1 MTFISN
7 YPSVTE
13 SDIKGKPYITVSP
26 KGIANGLSDI
36 PNDGADF
43 GPDTM
48 LGATDPSQI
57 GPPYTQ
63 TYGLAEATYYQYYV
77 NYKKIFLMPGI
88 YWIGAQIPLYPRTY
102 IEGSQNWGTE
112 NNTSQPST
120 TQMSTLYLITNFGTN
135 TVMPFTGYTSSN
147 EYLMSITLKN
157 IHFDAGSHTAKA
169 WIDFSVLPEG
179 ANPSILEDLWFGN
192 GKNMTYDLIL
202 DHAEEVRLIRCRG
215 MNVSVAPYGGS
226 AYIRGGS
233 AGNIVVG
240 AGLMRIEGVDIGG
253 SVILNGGNYGG
264 SLSAPAIP
272 ITYLDSVWFDNLP
285 ASPFYIGSS
294 KRTQYVYCNNCHFD
308 LNQNN
313 GSPYPIFNLAS
324 GISSGSV
331 YAVFNNIS
339 IGSSNIA
346 SSGFVP
352 IPMFASGITGRVI
365 LNNVKVDQTT
375 LKVPAVFSDWM
386 NWLADYNPK
395 DNASIFSIT
404 TPAVPASGTAITNN
418 NPFSVDIYITNAGS
432 VSSYQINNLT
442 ISAGLSVGQKI
453 TLAPGWSLT
462 LTYTTAPTWTWTYH
476 A

>member
-1 MTFISN
+1 MKPRIN
-7 YPSVTE
+7 YDYTLQKN
-13 SDIKGKPYITVSP
+13 IRGKPYITVSA
-26 KGIANGLSDI
+26 KGIKNGLSDI

-43 GPDTM
+43 GPDTP
-48 LGATDPSQI
+48 G
-57 GPPYTQ
+57 TQ
-63 TYGLAEATYYQYYV
+63 TYGLAEATYYQYYI
-77 NYKKIFLMPGI
+77 NYKKIILMPGI
-88 YWIGAQIPLYPRTY
+88 YWIRAQIPLYPRTY

-120 TQMSTLYLITNFGTN
+120 TQMSTLYLTTNLGTN
-135 TVMPFTGYTSSN
+135 TVMPFTGWTSSN

-157 IHFDAGSHTAKA
+157 IHFDAGGHTAKA

-179 ANPSILEDLWFGN
+179 ANTSILEDLWFGN
-192 GKNMTYDLIL
+192 GQNMTYDLIL
-202 DHAEEVRLIRCRG
+202 DHAEEVRLIRSRG
-215 MNVSVAPYGGS
+215 TTNISVAPYGGS

-240 AGLMRIEGVDIGG
+240 AGLMRIEGVCIGG

-264 SLSAPAIP
+264 SLAAPAIP
-272 ITYLDSVWFDNLP
+272 ITYLDSVWFNQLP

-294 KRTQYVYCNNCHFD
+294 NRTQYVYCNNCHFD

-313 GSPYPIFNLAS
+313 GSPYPIFSLAS
-324 GISSGSV
+324 GVSSGSV

-339 IGSSNIA
+339 VGSSNIA

-365 LNNVKVDQTT
+365 VNNFKVDQTT
-375 LKVPAVFSDWM
+375 LKVPAVFSDWQ

-404 TPAVPASGTAITNN
+404 TPAVPASGTAITNTY
-418 NPFSVDIYITNAGS
+418 PFAVDIYITNAGS
-432 VSSYQINNLT
+432 VSSYQINNIT
-442 ISAGLSVGQKI
+442 FSAGLSVGQKI

-462 LTYTTAPTWTWTYH
+462 LTYTTAPAWSWAYH
-476 A
+476 V

>member
-7 YPSVTE
+7 SPPVTE
-13 SDIKGKPYITVSP
+13 NGIKGKPYIIVSA
-26 KGIANGLSDI
+26 KGIVNSLSDI

-48 LGATDPSQI
+48 LNATDPSQI

-63 TYGLAEATYYQYYV
+63 TFGLAEATYYQYYID
-77 NYKKIFLMPGI
+77 YKKIFLMPGI
-88 YWIGAQIPLYPRTY
+88 YSIWAQIPLYPRTY

-112 NNTSQPST
+112 QATGQISVLFLGT
-120 TQMSTLYLITNFGTN
+120 DFGTN

-157 IHFDAGSHTAKA
+157 FHLDAGSRTGKA

-179 ANPSILEDLWFGN
+179 ANSSILEDLWFGN
-192 GKNMTYDLIL
+192 GQNLQYDLIL
-202 DHAEEVRLIRCRG
+202 DHAEEVRLIRSRG
-215 MNVSVAPYGGS
+215 TTNISIAAYGGS
-226 AYIRGGS
+226 AYMRGGS
-233 AGNIVVG
+233 AWNIAVG
-240 AGLMRIEGVDIGG
+240 AGLMRIEGVCIGG
-253 SVILNGGNYGG
+253 SVILNGGNYT
-264 SLSAPAIP
+264 SNSAPAIP
-272 ITYLDSVWFDNLP
+272 ITYLDSVWFNQLP

-294 KRTQYVYCNNCHFD
+294 VRTQYVYCNNCHFD

-324 GISSGSV
+324 GVSSGSV

-339 IGSSNIA
+339 MGSSNIA

-352 IPMFASGITGRVI
+352 IPMFTSEVTGRVI
-365 LNNVKVDQTT
+365 INNLKVDQTN
-375 LKVPAVFSDWM
+375 LQVPAVFSDWP
-386 NWLADYNPK
+386 NWLVDFNPK
-395 DNASIFSIT
+395 NASIFSIT
-404 TPAVPASGTAITNN
+404 TPAVPASGTAITNTY
-418 NPFSVDIYITNAGS
+418 PFAVDIYITNAGS
-432 VSSYQINNLT
+432 VSSYEINNLT

-462 LTYTTAPTWTWTYH
+462 LTYSTAPTWSWAYH
-476 A
+476 V